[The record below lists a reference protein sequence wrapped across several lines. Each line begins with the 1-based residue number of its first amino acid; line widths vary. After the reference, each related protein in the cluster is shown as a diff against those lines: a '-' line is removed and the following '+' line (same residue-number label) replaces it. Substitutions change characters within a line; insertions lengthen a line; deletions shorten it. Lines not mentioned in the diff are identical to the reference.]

1 MNPLYI
7 FDYLQIVYRAYVIS
21 ILSAI
26 YTWGEVHFQQ
36 REKRNFIFQ
45 IVTLIITNY
54 KKKVCGCRHV
64 RPDQIVA
71 VFTLGWGWQRAHL
84 RSASFDIFLCA
95 HCLPNLG
102 DL

>member
-54 KKKVCGCRHV
+54 KKKRF
-64 RPDQIVA
+64 VA
-71 VFTLGWGWQRAHL
+71 VVM
-84 RSASFDIFLCA
+84 S
-95 HCLPNLG
+95 
-102 DL
+102 DLIRLLLFSP